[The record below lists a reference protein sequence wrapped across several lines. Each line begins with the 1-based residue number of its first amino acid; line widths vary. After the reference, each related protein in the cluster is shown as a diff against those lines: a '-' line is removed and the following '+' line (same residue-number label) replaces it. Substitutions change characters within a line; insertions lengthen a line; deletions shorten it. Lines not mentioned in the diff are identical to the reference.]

1 MAYSKVS
8 PSYHIETGTSAL
20 SRFGSIAG
28 LMVCFSRSVW
38 FRVVSQGLAL
48 RHLAPLVSSAQ
59 VTSNLSAMASIRMR
73 TPSPSP
79 MVSRSGH
86 VSRVVSPARSAG
98 PPLYLRTK
106 RDPLVVSVITIPGHP
121 APPVYAARLP
131 PAMPVRQCPPFA
143 TPRRVRPG
151 QREMGAASSPA
162 LQTPPKEARPP
173 LAASHEPLPN
183 LLQRRKPDTEEPP
196 DYDSPKAGPETRELQ
211 AMQQEHEAG
220 EKEQQTQLQD
230 EAGPAMREQALQE
243 QQLHF
248 EQRLQEKEDAHKQAC
263 KALQL
268 EHEQALKAEEARR
281 EQALEEQQR
290 HYQTVLQETRD
301 ALEQTVKEQRLNF
314 EQLLQDQ
321 GLQVQRL
328 LQEIGDSHEQTRQA
342 MRLEFEQ
349 ALEAEK
355 ALRGRVLQDSRE
367 QTMEAMRLEYE
378 QALEAEKAL
387 RERALQEQ
395 QLNFEQLLKD
405 ARQQAMEADV
415 PRQPAAAQHLDSSQ
429 EAAAVSAAPRRG
441 KFLLPAEAGA
451 SAEEKAAHF
460 KEALACYRQ
469 RYDGRTPD
477 ASQLAT
483 FSANMG
489 FPVTFKLAK
498 ELLWARRRR

>member
-1 MAYSKVS
+1 
-8 PSYHIETGTSAL
+8 
-20 SRFGSIAG
+20 
-28 LMVCFSRSVW
+28 
-38 FRVVSQGLAL
+38 
-48 RHLAPLVSSAQ
+48 
-59 VTSNLSAMASIRMR
+59 MASFRMR

-151 QREMGAASSPA
+151 HREMGAASSPA
-162 LQTPPKEARPP
+162 LQTPPKVTRPSP
-173 LAASHEPLPN
+173 SASHEFSTSRPLPN
-183 LLQRRKPDTEEPP
+183 LLQRRKPDMEEPP
-196 DYDSPKAGPETRELQ
+196 DYGSPKAGPETRELQ

-220 EKEQQTQLQD
+220 EKEQQMQLQD
-230 EAGPAMREQALQE
+230 EAEPAVREHALQE
-243 QQLHF
+243 QRLHF
-248 EQRLQEKEDAHKQAC
+248 EQRLQEKADAHEQTC
-263 KALQL
+263 KALQLEHEQALKEEKELREHALEEQRLHFEQRLQEKADAQEQTCKAMQL

-281 EQALEEQQR
+281 EHALEEQNL
-290 HYQTVLQETRD
+290 HYQGILQEMRLEYDQAMEAEKALRERVLQ
-301 ALEQTVKEQRLNF
+301 EQRLNF
-314 EQLLQDQ
+314 EKLLQDQ
-321 GLQVQRL
+321 SLHVQRL
-328 LQEIGDSHEQTRQA
+328 LQEIGDAHEQTR
-342 MRLEFEQ
+342 
-349 ALEAEK
+349 K
-355 ALRGRVLQDSRE
+355 
-367 QTMEAMRLEYE
+367 AMRLEYE

-405 ARQQAMEADV
+405 ARKQTMEDVV
-415 PRQPAAAQHLDSSQ
+415 PRQPAASEHRDTPQ
-429 EAAAVSAAPRRG
+429 EAAAVSPPPQGQPLPAQEAAAFSPAPRAQP
-441 KFLLPAEAGA
+441 LPAQARA
-451 SAEEKAAHF
+451 SEEEQAAHF
-460 KEALACYRQ
+460 KEALACYHQ
-469 RYDGRTPD
+469 RYGKIPD

-489 FPVTFKLAK
+489 FRVPFKLAK